1 VLAFT
6 SERAGTRALELPQDP
21 SRSKEIHD
29 RWINACAVTAVDLL
43 AQLKRSLEAGTS
55 V

>member
-1 VLAFT
+1 MKT
-6 SERAGTRALELPQDP
+6 LPI
-21 SRSKEIHD
+21 KEIHD
-29 RWINACAVTAVDLL
+29 RWINAYAVTAVDLL